1 MIVRGRYR
9 HSLLVARAGL
19 LFKGLAPAGVD
30 GREARLNALIT
41 DHFDFIWRQLRHQ
54 GLAPHDAD
62 DAAQQVF
69 MIATQKLDDITPGAE
84 RSFLYGTA
92 LRVGANRRRAAKRR
106 IADGDDRTLDALVS
120 PAAPP
125 DAETELRRAWS
136 LLDELLASLPG
147 ELSRVLALAEV
158 EELKV
163 SDIAALEGIPVG
175 TAASRLRRA
184 REEFGRLLRASRHKN
199 PFGQD
204 SG

>member
-9 HSLLVARAGL
+9 HSLVVTRAGL
-19 LFKGLAPAGVD
+19 LLKGLALARVD

-54 GLAPHDAD
+54 GLASHDAD

-92 LRVGANRRRAAKRR
+92 LRVSANRRRAARR
-106 IADGDDRTLDALVS
+106 IEAGGDRTLDALVS
-120 PAAPP
+120 PAAAP
-125 DAETELRRAWS
+125 DAETDLRRAWS

-184 REEFGRLLRASRHKN
+184 REEFGRLLRASKHKN
-199 PFGQD
+199 PFGKD